1 MRRIL
6 SAVLLAAMLA
16 FSLVP
21 AYAAPGTGE
30 GQCGRLQ
37 EAVDA
42 AKDGDIIEVSKED
55 DAESITVAGKAVIIC
70 AIDGEWSERTTDTEC
85 VARLEGNDGNGA
97 YYVVG
102 DLDRCVACDTKAIYG
117 AAVASYE
124 LKKSIKLKS
133 DVTFANC
140 GADTSG
146 ITVKRELCIDLN
158 GRTIA
163 QEKGENTYNA
173 YAAINVNI
181 EGGTLTIRDSSE
193 DKSGSI
199 IGNTV
204 AIVVA
209 EGRCALEG
217 GSIASRGEY
226 CDFGDG
232 MVFAG
237 APVSLTEGGKGFL
250 MTGGRISMAELEEGG
265 MLAGDFYDT
274 VGKSIEISG
283 GEVFRVPEKSLCTA
297 DPTDGFYSYMDSRGS
312 VSISGGYFDFEPD
325 AEYIAGGMRAV
336 KSARPGYGFAVTD
349 GSSDPWKEEQKTR
362 EKNSPG
368 ILRSVR
374 FTDGGEQSRE
384 ELKPA
389 EEPPRQPELSEGPF
403 ILLVPKTGDMPL
415 LHRLFPLLYIK

>member
-30 GQCGRLQ
+30 GQYGRLQ

-70 AIDGEWSERTTDTEC
+70 AADGEWSERTTDTEC
-85 VARLEGNDGNGA
+85 IARLEGNDGNGA

-102 DLDRCVACDTKAIYG
+102 DLDRCVACDTKAICG
-117 AAVASYE
+117 AEAASYE

-140 GADTSG
+140 GMDTRG
-146 ITVKRELCIDLN
+146 ITVKQELCIDLN

-163 QEKGENTYNA
+163 QEKGENAYNA

-181 EGGTLTIRDSSE
+181 ENGTLTIRDSSE
-193 DKSGSI
+193 DKSGGI
-199 IGNTV
+199 IGNTI
-204 AIVVA
+204 AISVNDGCCV
-209 EGRCALEG
+209 LEG

-226 CDFGDG
+226 CDLGDG

-274 VGKSIEISG
+274 AGGRIEISG
-283 GEVFRVPEKSLCTA
+283 GEVFRVPEKSLCNA

-325 AEYIAGGMRAV
+325 AKYISADMKAV
-336 KSARPGYGFAVTD
+336 EAVRPGYKFTVTD
-349 GSSDPWKEEQKTR
+349 GSPDPWKDQQTVQEE
-362 EKNSPG
+362 NSFNRVKC
-368 ILRSVR
+368 IRVMA
-374 FTDGGEQSRE
+374 GGETRQVERAAVPQW
-384 ELKPA
+384 KP
-389 EEPPRQPELSEGPF
+389 EPLDGSLV
-403 ILLVPKTGDMPL
+403 LLVPKTGD
-415 LHRLFPLLYIK
+415 RPLLYRLFSLLRIK

>member
-30 GQCGRLQ
+30 GQYGRLQ
-37 EAVDA
+37 EDVDA
-42 AKDGDIIEVSKED
+42 AKDGEIIEVSKED

-85 VARLEGNDGNGA
+85 IARLEGNDGNGA

-102 DLDRCVACDTKAIYG
+102 DLDRCVACDTKAICG
-117 AAVASYE
+117 AEAASYE

-140 GADTSG
+140 GMDTRG
-146 ITVKRELCIDLN
+146 ITVKQELCIDLN

-163 QEKGENTYNA
+163 QEKGENAYNA
-173 YAAINVNI
+173 YAAVNVNI

-193 DKSGSI
+193 DKSGCI

-209 EGRCALEG
+209 EGRCVLEG

-226 CDFGDG
+226 CDLGDG

-274 VGKSIEISG
+274 ASGRIEISG

-325 AEYIAGGMRAV
+325 AKYISADMKAV
-336 KSARPGYGFAVTD
+336 EAVRPGYKFTVTD
-349 GSSDPWKEEQKTR
+349 GSPDPWKDQQTVQEE
-362 EKNSPG
+362 NSFNRVKC
-368 ILRSVR
+368 IRVMA
-374 FTDGGEQSRE
+374 GGETRQVERAAVPQW
-384 ELKPA
+384 KP
-389 EEPPRQPELSEGPF
+389 EPLDGSLV
-403 ILLVPKTGDMPL
+403 LLVPKTGD
-415 LHRLFPLLYIK
+415 RPLLYRLFSLLRIK

>member
-30 GQCGRLQ
+30 GQYGRLQ

-55 DAESITVAGKAVIIC
+55 DAESITVAGKAVIIF

-85 VARLEGNDGNGA
+85 IARLEGNDGNGA

-102 DLDRCVACDTKAIYG
+102 DLDRCVACDTKAICG
-117 AAVASYE
+117 AAAASYE

-140 GADTSG
+140 GADTRG
-146 ITVKRELCIDLN
+146 ITVKQELCIDLN

-163 QEKGENTYNA
+163 QEQGENAYNA
-173 YAAINVNI
+173 YAAVNVNI
-181 EGGTLTIRDSSE
+181 ENGTLTIRDSSE
-193 DKSGSI
+193 DKSGGI
-199 IGNTV
+199 IGNTI
-204 AIVVA
+204 AISVNDGCCV
-209 EGRCALEG
+209 LEG

-226 CDFGDG
+226 GNSAG
-232 MVFAG
+232 LLFAG
-237 APVSLTEGGKGFL
+237 TPVNLTEEQVGFR
-250 MTGGRISMAELEEGG
+250 MMGGRISMAELEEGG

-274 VGKSIEISG
+274 VGGSIEISG
-283 GEVFRVPEKSLCTA
+283 GELFRVPEENLCTA
-297 DPTDGFYSYMDSRGS
+297 DPTDGFYSYMFDGGS

-325 AEYIAGGMRAV
+325 AKYIAPNMKAV
-336 KSARPGYGFAVTD
+336 EAVRPGYKFAVTD
-349 GSSDPWKEEQKTR
+349 GSPDPWKDQQTVQEENNFNR
-362 EKNSPG
+362 V
-368 ILRSVR
+368 RSIRVM
-374 FTDGGEQSRE
+374 TDGEN
-384 ELKPA
+384 
-389 EEPPRQPELSEGPF
+389 RQVESATAPQWKPELWDGSLV
-403 ILLVPKTGDMPL
+403 LLVPKTGD
-415 LHRLFPLLYIK
+415 RPLLYRLFSLLRIK

>member
-21 AYAAPGTGE
+21 SYAAPGTGG

-42 AKDGDIIEVSKED
+42 AKDGEIIEVSKVD

-85 VARLEGNDGNGA
+85 IARLEGNDGNGA

-102 DLDRCVACDTKAIYG
+102 DLDRCVACDTKAICG
-117 AAVASYE
+117 AEAASYE

-140 GADTSG
+140 GMDTSG

-163 QEKGENTYNA
+163 QEQGENAYNA
-173 YAAINVNI
+173 CAAVNVNI

-209 EGRCALEG
+209 EGRCVLEG

-237 APVSLTEGGKGFL
+237 APVRLTEGGKGFL
-250 MTGGRISMAELEEGG
+250 MTGGRISMAEREAGG
-265 MLAGDFYDT
+265 MLAGDFYDA
-274 VGKSIEISG
+274 VGGRIEISG
-283 GEVFRVPEKSLCTA
+283 G
-297 DPTDGFYSYMDSRGS
+297 
-312 VSISGGYFDFEPD
+312 
-325 AEYIAGGMRAV
+325 
-336 KSARPGYGFAVTD
+336 
-349 GSSDPWKEEQKTR
+349 
-362 EKNSPG
+362 
-368 ILRSVR
+368 
-374 FTDGGEQSRE
+374 
-384 ELKPA
+384 
-389 EEPPRQPELSEGPF
+389 
-403 ILLVPKTGDMPL
+403 
-415 LHRLFPLLYIK
+415 

>member
-30 GQCGRLQ
+30 GQYGRLQ

-70 AIDGEWSERTTDTEC
+70 AADGEWSERTTDTEC
-85 VARLEGNDGNGA
+85 IARLEGNDGNGA

-102 DLDRCVACDTKAIYG
+102 DLDRCVACDTKAICG
-117 AAVASYE
+117 AEAASYE

-146 ITVKRELCIDLN
+146 ITVKGELCIDLN

-163 QEKGENTYNA
+163 QEKGENAYNA

-181 EGGTLTIRDSSE
+181 ENGTLTIRDSSE
-193 DKSGSI
+193 DKSGGI
-199 IGNTV
+199 IGNTI
-204 AIVVA
+204 AISVNDGCCV
-209 EGRCALEG
+209 LEG

-226 CDFGDG
+226 GNSAG
-232 MVFAG
+232 LLFAG
-237 APVSLTEGGKGFL
+237 TPVNLTEEQVGFR
-250 MTGGRISMAELEEGG
+250 MMGGRISMAELEEGG

-274 VGKSIEISG
+274 VGGSIEISG
-283 GEVFRVPEKSLCTA
+283 GELFRVPEENLCTA
-297 DPTDGFYSYMDSRGS
+297 DPTDGFYSYMFDGGS

-325 AEYIAGGMRAV
+325 AKYIAPNMKAV
-336 KSARPGYGFAVTD
+336 EAVRPGYKFAVTD
-349 GSSDPWKEEQKTR
+349 GSPDPWKDQQTVQEENNFNR
-362 EKNSPG
+362 V
-368 ILRSVR
+368 RSIRVM
-374 FTDGGEQSRE
+374 TDGEN
-384 ELKPA
+384 
-389 EEPPRQPELSEGPF
+389 RQVESATAPQWKPELWDGSLV
-403 ILLVPKTGDMPL
+403 LLVPKTGD
-415 LHRLFPLLYIK
+415 RPLLYRLFSLLRIK

>member
-30 GQCGRLQ
+30 GQYGRLQ

-85 VARLEGNDGNGA
+85 IARLSGNDDNGA

-102 DLDRCVACDTKAIYG
+102 DLDRCVACDTKAICG
-117 AAVASYE
+117 AEAASYE

-163 QEKGENTYNA
+163 QEQGENAYNA
-173 YAAINVNI
+173 YAAVNVNI

-193 DKSGSI
+193 DKSGGI
-199 IGNTV
+199 IGNTI
-204 AIVVA
+204 AISVNDGCCV
-209 EGRCALEG
+209 LEG

-226 CDFGDG
+226 CDLGDG

-237 APVSLTEGGKGFL
+237 APVSLTDGGKGFL

-274 VGKSIEISG
+274 AGKSIEISG
-283 GEVFRVPEKSLCTA
+283 GEVFCVPEKSLCTA
-297 DPTDGFYSYMDSRGS
+297 DPTDGFYSYMFDGGS

-325 AEYIAGGMRAV
+325 AEYLDDSMKAV
-336 KSARPGYGFAVTD
+336 EAVRPGYKFAVTD
-349 GSSDPWKEEQKTR
+349 GSPDPWKDQQTVQEE
-362 EKNSPG
+362 NSFNRV
-368 ILRSVR
+368 RSIRVMA
-374 FTDGGEQSRE
+374 GGETRQVERPAVPQW
-384 ELKPA
+384 KP
-389 EEPPRQPELSEGPF
+389 EPLDGSLV
-403 ILLVPKTGDMPL
+403 LLVPKTGD
-415 LHRLFPLLYIK
+415 RPLLYRLFSLLRIK

>member
-30 GQCGRLQ
+30 GQYGRLQ

-70 AIDGEWSERTTDTEC
+70 AADGEWSERTTDTEC
-85 VARLEGNDGNGA
+85 IARLEGNDGNGA

-102 DLDRCVACDTKAIYG
+102 DLDRCVACDTKAICG
-117 AAVASYE
+117 AAAASYE

-140 GADTSG
+140 GMDTRG
-146 ITVKRELCIDLN
+146 ITVKQELCIDLN

-163 QEKGENTYNA
+163 QEKGENAYNA

-181 EGGTLTIRDSSE
+181 ENGTLTIRDSSE
-193 DKSGSI
+193 DKSGGI
-199 IGNTV
+199 IGNTI
-204 AIVVA
+204 AISVNDGCCV
-209 EGRCALEG
+209 LEG

-226 CDFGDG
+226 CDLGDG

-274 VGKSIEISG
+274 AGKSIEIIG
-283 GEVFRVPEKSLCTA
+283 GEVFCVPEKSLCNA
-297 DPTDGFYSYMDSRGS
+297 DPTDGFYSYMDSRGT

-325 AEYIAGGMRAV
+325 AKYIAPNMKAV
-336 KSARPGYGFAVTD
+336 EAVRPGYKFAVTD
-349 GSSDPWKEEQKTR
+349 GSPDPWKDQQTVQEE
-362 EKNSPG
+362 NSFNRV
-368 ILRSVR
+368 RSIRVMA
-374 FTDGGEQSRE
+374 GGETRQVERPAVPQW
-384 ELKPA
+384 KP
-389 EEPPRQPELSEGPF
+389 EPLDGSLV
-403 ILLVPKTGDMPL
+403 LLVPKTGD
-415 LHRLFPLLYIK
+415 RPLLYRLFSLLRIK

>member
-21 AYAAPGTGE
+21 SYAAPGTGG

-42 AKDGDIIEVSKED
+42 AKDGEIIEVSKVD

-85 VARLEGNDGNGA
+85 IARLEGNDGNGA

-102 DLDRCVACDTKAIYG
+102 DLDRCVACDTKAICG
-117 AAVASYE
+117 AEAASYE

-140 GADTSG
+140 GMDTSG

-163 QEKGENTYNA
+163 QEQGENAYNA
-173 YAAINVNI
+173 YAAVNVNI
-181 EGGTLTIRDSSE
+181 ENGTLTIRDSSE
-193 DKSGSI
+193 DKSGGI
-199 IGNTV
+199 IGNTI
-204 AIVVA
+204 AISVNDGCCV
-209 EGRCALEG
+209 LEG

-226 CDFGDG
+226 CDLGDG
-232 MVFAG
+232 TVFAG

-265 MLAGDFYDT
+265 MLAGDFYDEA
-274 VGKSIEISG
+274 GKSIEISG
-283 GEVFRVPEKSLCTA
+283 GEVFCVPEKSLCNA
-297 DPTDGFYSYMDSRGS
+297 DPTDGFYSYIYSRGS

-325 AEYIAGGMRAV
+325 AEYIDDSMKAV
-336 KSARPGYGFAVTD
+336 EAVRPGYKFTVTD
-349 GSSDPWKEEQKTR
+349 GSPDPWKDQQTVQEE
-362 EKNSPG
+362 NSFNRVKC
-368 ILRSVR
+368 IRVMA
-374 FTDGGEQSRE
+374 GGETRQVERAAAPQW
-384 ELKPA
+384 KP
-389 EEPPRQPELSEGPF
+389 EPLDGSLV
-403 ILLVPKTGDMPL
+403 LLVPKTGD
-415 LHRLFPLLYIK
+415 RPLLYRLFSLLRIK

>member
-30 GQCGRLQ
+30 GQYGRLQ

-85 VARLEGNDGNGA
+85 IARLEGNDGNGA

-102 DLDRCVACDTKAIYG
+102 DLDRCVACDTKAICG
-117 AAVASYE
+117 AEAAIYE

-140 GADTSG
+140 GMDTSG
-146 ITVKRELCIDLN
+146 ITVRRELCIDLN

-163 QEKGENTYNA
+163 QEKGENAYNA
-173 YAAINVNI
+173 YAAVNVNI
-181 EGGTLTIRDSSE
+181 ENGTLTIRDSSE
-193 DKSGSI
+193 DKSGGI
-199 IGNTV
+199 IGNTI
-204 AIVVA
+204 AISVNDGCCV
-209 EGRCALEG
+209 LEG

-232 MVFAG
+232 MLFVG

-265 MLAGDFYDT
+265 MLAGDFYDAA
-274 VGKSIEISG
+274 GKSIEISG
-283 GEVFRVPEKSLCTA
+283 GEVFCVPEKSLCNA
-297 DPTDGFYSYMDSRGS
+297 DPTDGFYSYIYSRGS

-325 AEYIAGGMRAV
+325 AEYIDDSMKAV
-336 KSARPGYGFAVTD
+336 EAVRPGYKFTVTD
-349 GSSDPWKEEQKTR
+349 GSPDPWKDQQTVQEE
-362 EKNSPG
+362 NSFNG
-368 ILRSVR
+368 VKCIRVMA
-374 FTDGGEQSRE
+374 GGETRQVERPAAPQW
-384 ELKPA
+384 KP
-389 EEPPRQPELSEGPF
+389 EPLDGSLV
-403 ILLVPKTGDMPL
+403 LLVPKTGD
-415 LHRLFPLLYIK
+415 RPLLYRLFSLLHIK

>member
-30 GQCGRLQ
+30 GQYGRLQ

-42 AKDGDIIEVSKED
+42 AKDGEIIEVSKED

-85 VARLEGNDGNGA
+85 IARLEGNDGNGA

-102 DLDRCVACDTKAIYG
+102 DLDRCVACDTKAICG
-117 AAVASYE
+117 AAAASYE

-163 QEKGENTYNA
+163 QEQGENAYNA
-173 YAAINVNI
+173 YAAVNVNI

-209 EGRCALEG
+209 EGRCVLEG

-274 VGKSIEISG
+274 AVGRIEISG
-283 GEVFRVPEKSLCTA
+283 GEVFCVPEKSLCNA
-297 DPTDGFYSYMDSRGS
+297 DPTDGFYSYMYSRGN

-325 AEYIAGGMRAV
+325 AKYISADMKAV
-336 KSARPGYGFAVTD
+336 EAVRPGYKFTVTD
-349 GSSDPWKEEQKTR
+349 GSPDPWKDQQTVQEE
-362 EKNSPG
+362 NSFNG
-368 ILRSVR
+368 VRSIRVMA
-374 FTDGGEQSRE
+374 GGETRQVERPAAPQW
-384 ELKPA
+384 KP
-389 EEPPRQPELSEGPF
+389 EPLDGSLV
-403 ILLVPKTGDMPL
+403 LLVPKTGD
-415 LHRLFPLLYIK
+415 RPLLYRLFSLLRIK

>member
-30 GQCGRLQ
+30 GQYGRLQ

-70 AIDGEWSERTTDTEC
+70 AADGEWSERTTDTEC
-85 VARLEGNDGNGA
+85 IARLEGNDGNGA

-102 DLDRCVACDTKAIYG
+102 DLDRCVACDTKAICG
-117 AAVASYE
+117 AAAASYE

-140 GADTSG
+140 GMDTRG
-146 ITVKRELCIDLN
+146 ITVKQELCIDLN

-163 QEKGENTYNA
+163 QEKGENAYNA
-173 YAAINVNI
+173 YAAVNVNI
-181 EGGTLTIRDSSE
+181 ENGTLTIRDSSE
-193 DKSGSI
+193 DKSGGI
-199 IGNTV
+199 IGNTI
-204 AIVVA
+204 AISVNDGCCV
-209 EGRCALEG
+209 LEG

-226 CDFGDG
+226 GNSAG
-232 MVFAG
+232 LLFAG
-237 APVSLTEGGKGFL
+237 TPVNLTEEQVGFR
-250 MTGGRISMAELEEGG
+250 MMGGRISMAELEEGG

-274 VGKSIEISG
+274 VGGSIEISG
-283 GEVFRVPEKSLCTA
+283 GELFRVPEENLCTA
-297 DPTDGFYSYMDSRGS
+297 DPTDGFYSYMFDGGS

-325 AEYIAGGMRAV
+325 AKYIAPNMKAV
-336 KSARPGYGFAVTD
+336 EAVRPGYKFAVTD
-349 GSSDPWKEEQKTR
+349 GSPDPWKDQQTVQEE
-362 EKNSPG
+362 NSFNRVKC
-368 ILRSVR
+368 IRVMA
-374 FTDGGEQSRE
+374 GGETSQVESPATPQW
-384 ELKPA
+384 KP
-389 EEPPRQPELSEGPF
+389 EPLDGSLV
-403 ILLVPKTGDMPL
+403 LLVPKTGD
-415 LHRLFPLLYIK
+415 RPLLYRLFSLLRIK

>member
-30 GQCGRLQ
+30 GQYGRLQ

-42 AKDGDIIEVSKED
+42 AKDGDIIYMSKED

-85 VARLEGNDGNGA
+85 IARLEGNDGNGA

-102 DLDRCVACDTKAIYG
+102 DLDRCVACDTKAICG
-117 AAVASYE
+117 AAAASYE

-140 GADTSG
+140 GMDTSG

-163 QEKGENTYNA
+163 QEQGENAYNA
-173 YAAINVNI
+173 YAAVNVNI

-193 DKSGSI
+193 DKSGGI

-204 AIVVA
+204 AIAVA

-226 CDFGDG
+226 CDLGDG
-232 MVFAG
+232 IVFAG

-274 VGKSIEISG
+274 AGKSIEISG
-283 GEVFRVPEKSLCTA
+283 GEVFCVPEKSLCTA
-297 DPTDGFYSYMDSRGS
+297 DPTDGFYSYMDSRGT
-312 VSISGGYFDFEPD
+312 VSISGGYFDFEPNG
-325 AEYIAGGMRAV
+325 EYIDDSMKAV
-336 KSARPGYGFAVTD
+336 EAVRPGYKFTVTD
-349 GSSDPWKEEQKTR
+349 GSPDPWKDQQTVQEE
-362 EKNSPG
+362 NSFNRVKC
-368 ILRSVR
+368 IRVMA
-374 FTDGGEQSRE
+374 GGETRQVERAAAPQW
-384 ELKPA
+384 KP
-389 EEPPRQPELSEGPF
+389 EPLDGSLV
-403 ILLVPKTGDMPL
+403 LLVPKTGD
-415 LHRLFPLLYIK
+415 RPLLYRLFSLLRIK

>member
-21 AYAAPGTGE
+21 SYAAPGTGG

-42 AKDGDIIEVSKED
+42 AKDGEIIEVSKVD

-85 VARLEGNDGNGA
+85 IARLEGNDGNGA

-102 DLDRCVACDTKAIYG
+102 DLDRCVACDTKAICG
-117 AAVASYE
+117 AEAASYE

-140 GADTSG
+140 GMDTSG

-163 QEKGENTYNA
+163 QEQGENAYNA
-173 YAAINVNI
+173 CAAVNVNI

-209 EGRCALEG
+209 EGRCVLEG

-265 MLAGDFYDT
+265 MLAGDFYDA
-274 VGKSIEISG
+274 VGGRIEISG
-283 GEVFRVPEKSLCTA
+283 GEVFCVPEENLCTA

-325 AEYIAGGMRAV
+325 AEYLDDSMKAV
-336 KSARPGYGFAVTD
+336 EAVRPGFRFTVTD
-349 GSSDPWKEEQKTR
+349 GSPDPWKDQQTVQEE
-362 EKNSPG
+362 NSFNRVKC
-368 ILRSVR
+368 IRVMA
-374 FTDGGEQSRE
+374 GGETRQVERAAAPQW
-384 ELKPA
+384 KP
-389 EEPPRQPELSEGPF
+389 EPLDGSLV
-403 ILLVPKTGDMPL
+403 LLVLKTGD
-415 LHRLFPLLYIK
+415 RPLLYRLFSLLRIK

>member
-30 GQCGRLQ
+30 GQYGRLQ
-37 EAVDA
+37 EDVDA
-42 AKDGDIIEVSKED
+42 AKDGEIIEVSKED

-70 AIDGEWSERTTDTEC
+70 AADGEWSERTTDTEC
-85 VARLEGNDGNGA
+85 IARLEGNDGNGA

-102 DLDRCVACDTKAIYG
+102 DLDRCVACDTKAICG
-117 AAVASYE
+117 AEAASYE

-146 ITVKRELCIDLN
+146 ITVKGELCIDLN

-163 QEKGENTYNA
+163 QEQGENAYNA
-173 YAAINVNI
+173 YAAVNVNI

-209 EGRCALEG
+209 EGRCVLEG

-237 APVSLTEGGKGFL
+237 APVRLTEGGKGFL

-265 MLAGDFYDT
+265 MLAGDFYDA
-274 VGKSIEISG
+274 VGGRIEISG
-283 GEVFRVPEKSLCTA
+283 GEVFCVPEKSLCNA
-297 DPTDGFYSYMDSRGS
+297 DPTDGFYSYIYSRGS

-325 AEYIAGGMRAV
+325 AEYIDDSMKAV
-336 KSARPGYGFAVTD
+336 EAVRPGYKFTVTD
-349 GSSDPWKEEQKTR
+349 GSPDPWKDQQTVQEE
-362 EKNSPG
+362 NSFNRVKC
-368 ILRSVR
+368 IRVMA
-374 FTDGGEQSRE
+374 GGET
-384 ELKPA
+384 
-389 EEPPRQPELSEGPF
+389 RQVERAAAPQWKPELWDGSLV
-403 ILLVPKTGDMPL
+403 LLVPKTGD
-415 LHRLFPLLYIK
+415 RPLLYRLFSLLRIK

>member
-30 GQCGRLQ
+30 GQYGRMQ

-42 AKDGDIIEVSKED
+42 AKDGEIIEVSKED

-85 VARLEGNDGNGA
+85 IARLEGNDGNGA

-102 DLDRCVACDTKAIYG
+102 DLDRCVACDTKAICG
-117 AAVASYE
+117 AEAASYE
-124 LKKSIKLKS
+124 LKKSIKLKR

-140 GADTSG
+140 GMDTSG

-163 QEKGENTYNA
+163 QEQGENAYNA
-173 YAAINVNI
+173 CAAVNVNI

-209 EGRCALEG
+209 EGRCVLEG

-265 MLAGDFYDT
+265 MLAGDFYDA
-274 VGKSIEISG
+274 VGGRIEISG
-283 GEVFRVPEKSLCTA
+283 GEVFRVPEKSLCNA

-325 AEYIAGGMRAV
+325 AKYISADMKAV
-336 KSARPGYGFAVTD
+336 EAVRPGYKFTVTD
-349 GSSDPWKEEQKTR
+349 GSPDPWKDQQTVQEE
-362 EKNSPG
+362 NSFNRVKC
-368 ILRSVR
+368 IRVMA
-374 FTDGGEQSRE
+374 GGETRQVERAAVPQW
-384 ELKPA
+384 KP
-389 EEPPRQPELSEGPF
+389 EPLDGSLV
-403 ILLVPKTGDMPL
+403 LLVPKTGD
-415 LHRLFPLLYIK
+415 RPLLYRLFSLLRIK

>member
-30 GQCGRLQ
+30 GQYGRLQ

-85 VARLEGNDGNGA
+85 IARLEGNDGNGA

-102 DLDRCVACDTKAIYG
+102 DLDRCVACDTKAICG
-117 AAVASYE
+117 AEAAIYE

-140 GADTSG
+140 GADTRG
-146 ITVKRELCIDLN
+146 ITVKQELCIDLN

-163 QEKGENTYNA
+163 QEQGENAYNA
-173 YAAINVNI
+173 YAAVNVNI
-181 EGGTLTIRDSSE
+181 ENGTLTIRDSSE
-193 DKSGSI
+193 DKSGGI
-199 IGNTV
+199 IGNTI
-204 AIVVA
+204 AISVNDGCCV
-209 EGRCALEG
+209 LEG

-226 CDFGDG
+226 GNSAG
-232 MVFAG
+232 LLFAG
-237 APVSLTEGGKGFL
+237 TPVNLTEEQVGFR
-250 MTGGRISMAELEEGG
+250 MMGGRISMAELEEGG

-274 VGKSIEISG
+274 VGGSIEISG
-283 GEVFRVPEKSLCTA
+283 GELFRVPEENLCTA
-297 DPTDGFYSYMDSRGS
+297 DPTDGFYSYMFDGGS
-312 VSISGGYFDFEPD
+312 VSISSGYFDFEPD
-325 AEYIAGGMRAV
+325 AKYIAPNMKAV
-336 KSARPGYGFAVTD
+336 EAVRPGYKFAVTD
-349 GSSDPWKEEQKTR
+349 GSPDPWKDQQTVQEENNFNR
-362 EKNSPG
+362 V
-368 ILRSVR
+368 RSIRVM
-374 FTDGGEQSRE
+374 TDGEN
-384 ELKPA
+384 
-389 EEPPRQPELSEGPF
+389 RQVESATAPQWKPELWDGSLV
-403 ILLVPKTGDMPL
+403 LLVPKTGD
-415 LHRLFPLLYIK
+415 RPLLYRLFSLLRIK

>member
-30 GQCGRLQ
+30 GQYGRLQ

-70 AIDGEWSERTTDTEC
+70 AADGEWSERTTDTEC
-85 VARLEGNDGNGA
+85 IARLEGNDGNGA

-102 DLDRCVACDTKAIYG
+102 DLDRCVACDTKAICG
-117 AAVASYE
+117 AAAASYE

-140 GADTSG
+140 GMDTRG
-146 ITVKRELCIDLN
+146 ITVKQELCIDLN

-163 QEKGENTYNA
+163 QEKGENAYNA

-181 EGGTLTIRDSSE
+181 ENGTLTIRDSSE
-193 DKSGSI
+193 DKSGGI
-199 IGNTV
+199 IGNTI
-204 AIVVA
+204 AISVNDGCCV
-209 EGRCALEG
+209 LEG

-226 CDFGDG
+226 GNSAG
-232 MVFAG
+232 LLFAG
-237 APVSLTEGGKGFL
+237 TPVNLTEEQVGFR
-250 MTGGRISMAELEEGG
+250 MMGGRISMAELEEGG

-274 VGKSIEISG
+274 VGGSIEISG
-283 GEVFRVPEKSLCTA
+283 GELFRVPEENLCTA
-297 DPTDGFYSYMDSRGS
+297 DPTDGFYSYMFDGGS

-325 AEYIAGGMRAV
+325 AKYIAPNMKAV
-336 KSARPGYGFAVTD
+336 EAVRPGYKFAVTD
-349 GSSDPWKEEQKTR
+349 GSPDPWKDQQTVREE
-362 EKNSPG
+362 NSFNRVKC
-368 ILRSVR
+368 IRVMA
-374 FTDGGEQSRE
+374 GGETSQVESPATPQW
-384 ELKPA
+384 KP
-389 EEPPRQPELSEGPF
+389 EPLDGSLV
-403 ILLVPKTGDMPL
+403 LLVPKTGD
-415 LHRLFPLLYIK
+415 RPLLYRLFSLLRIK

>member
-30 GQCGRLQ
+30 GQYGRLQ

-70 AIDGEWSERTTDTEC
+70 AADGEWSERTTDTEC
-85 VARLEGNDGNGA
+85 IARLEGNDGNGA

-102 DLDRCVACDTKAIYG
+102 DLDRCVACDTKAICG
-117 AAVASYE
+117 AAAASYE

-140 GADTSG
+140 GMDTRG
-146 ITVKRELCIDLN
+146 ITVKQELCIDLN

-163 QEKGENTYNA
+163 QEKGENAYNA
-173 YAAINVNI
+173 YAAVNVNI

-193 DKSGSI
+193 DKSGGI
-199 IGNTV
+199 IGNTI
-204 AIVVA
+204 AISVNDGCCV
-209 EGRCALEG
+209 LEG

-226 CDFGDG
+226 CDLGDG
-232 MVFAG
+232 TVFAG

-265 MLAGDFYDT
+265 MLAGDFYDAA
-274 VGKSIEISG
+274 GKSIEISG
-283 GEVFRVPEKSLCTA
+283 GEVFCVPEKSLCTA
-297 DPTDGFYSYMDSRGS
+297 DPTDGFYSYIDSRGS

-325 AEYIAGGMRAV
+325 AEYIDDSMKAV
-336 KSARPGYGFAVTD
+336 EAVRPGYKFTVTD
-349 GSSDPWKEEQKTR
+349 GSPDPWKDQQTVQEE
-362 EKNSPG
+362 NSFNRVKC
-368 ILRSVR
+368 IRVMA
-374 FTDGGEQSRE
+374 GGETRQVERAAVPQW
-384 ELKPA
+384 KP
-389 EEPPRQPELSEGPF
+389 EPLDGSLV
-403 ILLVPKTGDMPL
+403 LLVPKTGD
-415 LHRLFPLLYIK
+415 RPLLYRLFSLLRIK

>member
-30 GQCGRLQ
+30 GQYGRLQ

-42 AKDGDIIEVSKED
+42 AKDGEIIEVSKED
-55 DAESITVAGKAVIIC
+55 DAESITVAGKAIIIC

-85 VARLEGNDGNGA
+85 IARLEGNDGNGA

-102 DLDRCVACDTKAIYG
+102 DLDRCVACDTKAICG
-117 AAVASYE
+117 AAAASYE

-237 APVSLTEGGKGFL
+237 APISLTEGGKGFL
-250 MTGGRISMAELEEGG
+250 MTGGRISMAELEDGG

-283 GEVFRVPEKSLCTA
+283 GEVLRVPEESLCTA
-297 DPTDGFYSYMDSRGS
+297 DPTDGFYSYMDSRGT

-325 AEYIAGGMRAV
+325 AKYISADMNAV
-336 KSARPGYGFAVTD
+336 EAVRPGYKFTVTD
-349 GSSDPWKEEQKTR
+349 GSPDPWKDQQTVQEENSFNRVKCIRVMAGDETR
-362 EKNSPG
+362 QVERPAAPQWKPEP
-368 ILRSVR
+368 L
-374 FTDGGEQSRE
+374 DGS
-384 ELKPA
+384 LV
-389 EEPPRQPELSEGPF
+389 
-403 ILLVPKTGDMPL
+403 LLVPKTGD
-415 LHRLFPLLYIK
+415 RPLLYRLFSLLRIK

>member
-30 GQCGRLQ
+30 GQYGRLQ

-70 AIDGEWSERTTDTEC
+70 AADGEWSERTTDTEC
-85 VARLEGNDGNGA
+85 IARLEGNDGNGA

-102 DLDRCVACDTKAIYG
+102 DLDRCVACDTKAICG
-117 AAVASYE
+117 AAAASYE

-140 GADTSG
+140 GMDTRG
-146 ITVKRELCIDLN
+146 ITVKQELCIDLN

-163 QEKGENTYNA
+163 QEKGENAYNA

-181 EGGTLTIRDSSE
+181 ENGPLTIRDSSE
-193 DKSGSI
+193 DKSGGI
-199 IGNTV
+199 IGNTI
-204 AIVVA
+204 AISVNDGCCV
-209 EGRCALEG
+209 LEG

-226 CDFGDG
+226 CDLGDG

-274 VGKSIEISG
+274 VGGSIEIIG
-283 GEVFRVPEKSLCTA
+283 GEVFCVPEKSLCNA

-325 AEYIAGGMRAV
+325 AEYLDDSMKAV
-336 KSARPGYGFAVTD
+336 ESARQGYKFTVTD
-349 GSSDPWKEEQKTR
+349 GSPDLWKDQQTVQEE
-362 EKNSPG
+362 NSFNRVKC
-368 ILRSVR
+368 IRVMA
-374 FTDGGEQSRE
+374 GGETRQVERAAVPQW
-384 ELKPA
+384 KP
-389 EEPPRQPELSEGPF
+389 EPLDGSLV
-403 ILLVPKTGDMPL
+403 LLVPKTGD
-415 LHRLFPLLYIK
+415 RPLLYRLFSLLRIK

>member
-16 FSLVP
+16 FSLAP

-42 AKDGDIIEVSKED
+42 AKDGEIIEVSKED

-85 VARLEGNDGNGA
+85 IARLEGNDGNGA

-102 DLDRCVACDTKAIYG
+102 DLDRCVACDTKAICG
-117 AAVASYE
+117 AEAASYE

-140 GADTSG
+140 GMDTRG
-146 ITVKRELCIDLN
+146 ITVKQELCIDLN

-163 QEKGENTYNA
+163 QEKGENAYNA
-173 YAAINVNI
+173 YAAVNVNI
-181 EGGTLTIRDSSE
+181 ENGTLTIRDSSE
-193 DKSGSI
+193 DKSGGI
-199 IGNTV
+199 IGNTI
-204 AIVVA
+204 AISVNDGCCV
-209 EGRCALEG
+209 LEG

-226 CDFGDG
+226 GNSAG
-232 MVFAG
+232 LLFAG
-237 APVSLTEGGKGFL
+237 TPVNLTEEQVGFR
-250 MTGGRISMAELEEGG
+250 MMGGRISMAELEEGG

-274 VGKSIEISG
+274 VGGSIEISG
-283 GEVFRVPEKSLCTA
+283 GELFRVPEENLCTA
-297 DPTDGFYSYMDSRGS
+297 DPTDGFYSYMFDGGS

-325 AEYIAGGMRAV
+325 AKYIAPNMKAV
-336 KSARPGYGFAVTD
+336 EAVRPGYKFAVTD
-349 GSSDPWKEEQKTR
+349 GSPDPWKDQQTVQEENNFNR
-362 EKNSPG
+362 V
-368 ILRSVR
+368 RSIRVM
-374 FTDGGEQSRE
+374 TDGEN
-384 ELKPA
+384 
-389 EEPPRQPELSEGPF
+389 RQVESATAPQWKPELWDGSLV
-403 ILLVPKTGDMPL
+403 LLVPKTGD
-415 LHRLFPLLYIK
+415 RPLLYRLFSLLRIK

>member
-30 GQCGRLQ
+30 GQYGRLQ
-37 EAVDA
+37 EDVDA

-85 VARLEGNDGNGA
+85 IARLEGNDGNGA

-102 DLDRCVACDTKAIYG
+102 DLDRCVACDTKAICG
-117 AAVASYE
+117 AEAAIYE

-140 GADTSG
+140 GMDTRG
-146 ITVKRELCIDLN
+146 ITVKQELCIDLN

-163 QEKGENTYNA
+163 QEKGENAYNA

-181 EGGTLTIRDSSE
+181 ENGTLTIRDSSE
-193 DKSGSI
+193 DKSGGI

-209 EGRCALEG
+209 EGRCELEG

-232 MVFAG
+232 MLFVG

-265 MLAGDFYDT
+265 MLAGDFYDAA
-274 VGKSIEISG
+274 GKSIEISG
-283 GEVFRVPEKSLCTA
+283 GEVFCVPEKSLCNA
-297 DPTDGFYSYMDSRGS
+297 DPTDGFYSYIDSRGS

-325 AEYIAGGMRAV
+325 AEYIDDSMKAV
-336 KSARPGYGFAVTD
+336 EAVRPGYKFTVTD
-349 GSSDPWKEEQKTR
+349 GSPDPWKDQQTVQEE
-362 EKNSPG
+362 NSFNG
-368 ILRSVR
+368 VKCIRVMA
-374 FTDGGEQSRE
+374 GGETRQVERPAAPQW
-384 ELKPA
+384 KP
-389 EEPPRQPELSEGPF
+389 EPLDGSLV
-403 ILLVPKTGDMPL
+403 LLVPKTGD
-415 LHRLFPLLYIK
+415 RPLLYRLFSLLHIK

>member
-30 GQCGRLQ
+30 GQYGRLQ

-70 AIDGEWSERTTDTEC
+70 AADGEWSERTTDTEC
-85 VARLEGNDGNGA
+85 IARLEGNDGNGA

-102 DLDRCVACDTKAIYG
+102 DLDRCVACDTKAICG
-117 AAVASYE
+117 AAAASYE

-140 GADTSG
+140 GMDTRG
-146 ITVKRELCIDLN
+146 ITVKQELCIDLN

-163 QEKGENTYNA
+163 QERGENAYNA
-173 YAAINVNI
+173 YAAVNVNI

-199 IGNTV
+199 IGNTI
-204 AIVVA
+204 AISVNDGCCV
-209 EGRCALEG
+209 LEG

-265 MLAGDFYDT
+265 MLAGDFYDA
-274 VGKSIEISG
+274 VGGRIEISG
-283 GEVFRVPEKSLCTA
+283 GEVFCVPEENLCTA
-297 DPTDGFYSYMDSRGS
+297 DPTDGFYSYMYSRGN

-325 AEYIAGGMRAV
+325 AKYISADMKAV
-336 KSARPGYGFAVTD
+336 EAVRPGYKFTVTD
-349 GSSDPWKEEQKTR
+349 GSPDPWKDQQTVQEE
-362 EKNSPG
+362 NSFNRVKC
-368 ILRSVR
+368 IRVMA
-374 FTDGGEQSRE
+374 GGETRQVERAAVPQW
-384 ELKPA
+384 KP
-389 EEPPRQPELSEGPF
+389 EPLDGSLV
-403 ILLVPKTGDMPL
+403 LLVPKTGD
-415 LHRLFPLLYIK
+415 RPLLYRLFSLLRIK

>member
-30 GQCGRLQ
+30 GQYGRLQ

-70 AIDGEWSERTTDTEC
+70 AADGEWSERTTDTEC
-85 VARLEGNDGNGA
+85 IARLEGNDGNGA

-102 DLDRCVACDTKAIYG
+102 DLDRCVACDTKAICG
-117 AAVASYE
+117 AAAASYE

-140 GADTSG
+140 GMDTRG
-146 ITVKRELCIDLN
+146 ITVKQELCIDLN

-163 QEKGENTYNA
+163 QEKGENAYNA

-181 EGGTLTIRDSSE
+181 ENGTLTIRDSSE
-193 DKSGSI
+193 DKSGGI
-199 IGNTV
+199 IGNTI
-204 AIVVA
+204 AISVNDGCCV
-209 EGRCALEG
+209 LEG

-226 CDFGDG
+226 GNSAG
-232 MVFAG
+232 LLFAG
-237 APVSLTEGGKGFL
+237 TPVNLTEEQVGFR
-250 MTGGRISMAELEEGG
+250 MMGGRISMAELEEGG

-274 VGKSIEISG
+274 VGGSIEISG
-283 GEVFRVPEKSLCTA
+283 GELFRVPEENLCTA
-297 DPTDGFYSYMDSRGS
+297 DPTDGFYSYMFDGGS

-325 AEYIAGGMRAV
+325 AKYIAPNMKAV
-336 KSARPGYGFAVTD
+336 EAVRPGYKFAVTD
-349 GSSDPWKEEQKTR
+349 GSPDPWKDQQTVQEENNFNR
-362 EKNSPG
+362 V
-368 ILRSVR
+368 RSIRVM
-374 FTDGGEQSRE
+374 TDGEN
-384 ELKPA
+384 
-389 EEPPRQPELSEGPF
+389 RQVESATAPQWKPELWDGSLV
-403 ILLVPKTGDMPL
+403 LLVPKTGD
-415 LHRLFPLLYIK
+415 RPLLYRLFSLLRIK

>member
-30 GQCGRLQ
+30 GKYGRLQ

-85 VARLEGNDGNGA
+85 IARLEGNDGNGA

-102 DLDRCVACDTKAIYG
+102 DLDRCVACDTKAICG
-117 AAVASYE
+117 AAAASYE

-140 GADTSG
+140 GMDTRG
-146 ITVKRELCIDLN
+146 ITVKQELCIDLN

-163 QEKGENTYNA
+163 QEKGENAYNA
-173 YAAINVNI
+173 YAAVNVNI
-181 EGGTLTIRDSSE
+181 ENGTLTIRDSSE
-193 DKSGSI
+193 DKSGGI
-199 IGNTV
+199 IGNTI
-204 AIVVA
+204 AISVNDGCCV
-209 EGRCALEG
+209 LEG

-226 CDFGDG
+226 GNSAG
-232 MVFAG
+232 LLFAG
-237 APVSLTEGGKGFL
+237 TPVNLTEEQVGFR
-250 MTGGRISMAELEEGG
+250 MMGGRISMAELEEGG

-274 VGKSIEISG
+274 VGGSIEISG
-283 GEVFRVPEKSLCTA
+283 GELFRVPEENLCTA
-297 DPTDGFYSYMDSRGS
+297 DPTDGFYSYMFDGGS

-325 AEYIAGGMRAV
+325 AKYIAPNMKAV
-336 KSARPGYGFAVTD
+336 EAVRPGYKFAVTD
-349 GSSDPWKEEQKTR
+349 GSPDPWKDQQTVQEE
-362 EKNSPG
+362 NSFNRVKC
-368 ILRSVR
+368 IRVMA
-374 FTDGGEQSRE
+374 GGETRQVERAAVPQW
-384 ELKPA
+384 KP
-389 EEPPRQPELSEGPF
+389 EPLDGSLV
-403 ILLVPKTGDMPL
+403 LLVPKTGD
-415 LHRLFPLLYIK
+415 RPLLYRLFSLLRIK

>member
-30 GQCGRLQ
+30 GQYGRLQ

-70 AIDGEWSERTTDTEC
+70 AADGEWSERTTDTEC
-85 VARLEGNDGNGA
+85 IARLEGNDGNGA

-102 DLDRCVACDTKAIYG
+102 DLDRCVACDTKAICG
-117 AAVASYE
+117 AAAASYE

-140 GADTSG
+140 GMDTRG
-146 ITVKRELCIDLN
+146 ITVKQELCIDLN

-163 QEKGENTYNA
+163 QEKGENAYNA

-181 EGGTLTIRDSSE
+181 ENGTLTIRDSSE
-193 DKSGSI
+193 DKSGGI
-199 IGNTV
+199 IGNTI
-204 AIVVA
+204 AISVNDGCCV
-209 EGRCALEG
+209 LEG

-226 CDFGDG
+226 GNSAG
-232 MVFAG
+232 LLFAG
-237 APVSLTEGGKGFL
+237 TPVNLTEEQVGFR
-250 MTGGRISMAELEEGG
+250 MMGGRISMAELEEGG

-274 VGKSIEISG
+274 VGGSIEISG
-283 GEVFRVPEKSLCTA
+283 GELFRVPEESLCTA
-297 DPTDGFYSYMDSRGS
+297 DPTDGFYSYIDSRGS

-325 AEYIAGGMRAV
+325 AEYIDDSMKAV
-336 KSARPGYGFAVTD
+336 EAVRPGYKFTVTD
-349 GSSDPWKEEQKTR
+349 GSPDPWKDQQTVQEENNFNR
-362 EKNSPG
+362 V
-368 ILRSVR
+368 RSIRVM
-374 FTDGGEQSRE
+374 TDGEN
-384 ELKPA
+384 
-389 EEPPRQPELSEGPF
+389 RQVESATAPQWKPELWDDSLV
-403 ILLVPKTGDMPL
+403 LLVPKTGD
-415 LHRLFPLLYIK
+415 RPLLYRLFSLLRIK

>member
-30 GQCGRLQ
+30 GQYGRLQ

-70 AIDGEWSERTTDTEC
+70 AADGEWSERTTDTEC
-85 VARLEGNDGNGA
+85 IARLEGNDGNGA

-102 DLDRCVACDTKAIYG
+102 DLDRCVACDTKAICG
-117 AAVASYE
+117 AAAASYE

-140 GADTSG
+140 GMDTRG
-146 ITVKRELCIDLN
+146 ITVKQELCIDLN

-163 QEKGENTYNA
+163 QEKGENAYNA
-173 YAAINVNI
+173 YAAVNVNI

-193 DKSGSI
+193 DKSGGI
-199 IGNTV
+199 IGNTI
-204 AIVVA
+204 AISVNDGCCV
-209 EGRCALEG
+209 LEG

-226 CDFGDG
+226 CDLGDG
-232 MVFAG
+232 TVFAG

-265 MLAGDFYDT
+265 MLAGDFYDAA
-274 VGKSIEISG
+274 GKSIEISG
-283 GEVFRVPEKSLCTA
+283 GEVFCVPEKSLCNA
-297 DPTDGFYSYMDSRGS
+297 DPTDGFYSYIYSRGS

-325 AEYIAGGMRAV
+325 AEYIDDSMKAV
-336 KSARPGYGFAVTD
+336 EAVRPGYKFTVTD
-349 GSSDPWKEEQKTR
+349 GSPDPWKDQQTVQEE
-362 EKNSPG
+362 NSFNRVKC
-368 ILRSVR
+368 IRVMA
-374 FTDGGEQSRE
+374 GGETRQVERAAVPQW
-384 ELKPA
+384 KP
-389 EEPPRQPELSEGPF
+389 EPLDGSLV
-403 ILLVPKTGDMPL
+403 LLVPKTGD
-415 LHRLFPLLYIK
+415 RPLLYRLFSLLRIK

>member
-30 GQCGRLQ
+30 GQYGRLQ
-37 EAVDA
+37 EDVDA
-42 AKDGDIIEVSKED
+42 AKDGEIIYMSKED

-70 AIDGEWSERTTDTEC
+70 VTDGEWSERTTDTEC
-85 VARLEGNDGNGA
+85 IARLEGNDGNGA

-102 DLDRCVACDTKAIYG
+102 DLDRCVACDTKAICG
-117 AAVASYE
+117 AEAASYE

-163 QEKGENTYNA
+163 QEQGENAYN
-173 YAAINVNI
+173 YAAVNVNI

-209 EGRCALEG
+209 EGRCVLEG

-237 APVSLTEGGKGFL
+237 APVRLTEGGKGFL

-274 VGKSIEISG
+274 AGKSIEISG
-283 GEVFRVPEKSLCTA
+283 GEVFCVPEKSLCTA
-297 DPTDGFYSYMDSRGS
+297 DPTDGFYSYIDSRGS

-325 AEYIAGGMRAV
+325 AEYIDDSMKAV
-336 KSARPGYGFAVTD
+336 EAVRPGYKFTVTD
-349 GSSDPWKEEQKTR
+349 GSPDPWKDQQTVQEE
-362 EKNSPG
+362 NSFNRVKC
-368 ILRSVR
+368 IRVMA
-374 FTDGGEQSRE
+374 GGETRQVERAAVPQW
-384 ELKPA
+384 KP
-389 EEPPRQPELSEGPF
+389 EPLDGSLV
-403 ILLVPKTGDMPL
+403 LLVPKTGD
-415 LHRLFPLLYIK
+415 RPLLYRLFSLLRIK

>member
-30 GQCGRLQ
+30 GQYGRLQ

-70 AIDGEWSERTTDTEC
+70 AADGEWSERTTDTEC
-85 VARLEGNDGNGA
+85 IARLEGNDGNGA

-102 DLDRCVACDTKAIYG
+102 DLDRCVACDTKAICG
-117 AAVASYE
+117 AAAASYE

-140 GADTSG
+140 GMDTRG
-146 ITVKRELCIDLN
+146 ITVKQELCIDLN

-163 QEKGENTYNA
+163 QEKGENAYNA

-181 EGGTLTIRDSSE
+181 ENGTLTIRDSSE
-193 DKSGSI
+193 DKSGGI
-199 IGNTV
+199 IGNTI
-204 AIVVA
+204 AISVNDGCCV
-209 EGRCALEG
+209 LEG

-226 CDFGDG
+226 CDLGDG
-232 MVFAG
+232 IVFAG

-265 MLAGDFYDT
+265 MLAGDFYDAA
-274 VGKSIEISG
+274 GKSIEISG
-283 GEVFRVPEKSLCTA
+283 GEVFCVPEKSLCNA
-297 DPTDGFYSYMDSRGS
+297 DPTDGFYSYMYSRGN

-325 AEYIAGGMRAV
+325 AKYISADMKAV
-336 KSARPGYGFAVTD
+336 EAVRPGYKFTVTD
-349 GSSDPWKEEQKTR
+349 GSREPWKDQQTVQEE
-362 EKNSPG
+362 NSFNG
-368 ILRSVR
+368 VRSIRVMA
-374 FTDGGEQSRE
+374 GGETRQVERPAAPQW
-384 ELKPA
+384 KP
-389 EEPPRQPELSEGPF
+389 EPLDGSLV
-403 ILLVPKTGDMPL
+403 LLVPKTGD
-415 LHRLFPLLYIK
+415 RPLLYRLFSLLRIK

>member
-30 GQCGRLQ
+30 GQYGRLQ
-37 EAVDA
+37 EDVDA

-85 VARLEGNDGNGA
+85 IARLEGNDGNGA

-102 DLDRCVACDTKAIYG
+102 DLDRCVACDTEAICG
-117 AAVASYE
+117 AAAASYE

-193 DKSGSI
+193 DKSGGI

-232 MVFAG
+232 TLFVG

-265 MLAGDFYDT
+265 MLSGDFYDT

-283 GEVFRVPEKSLCTA
+283 GEVFRVPEKNLCTA
-297 DPTDGFYSYMDSRGS
+297 DHTDGFYSYMDSRGT

-325 AEYIAGGMRAV
+325 AKYISADMKAV
-336 KSARPGYGFAVTD
+336 EAVRPGYKFTVTD
-349 GSSDPWKEEQKTR
+349 GSPDPWKDQQTVQEENNFNR
-362 EKNSPG
+362 V
-368 ILRSVR
+368 RSIRVMA
-374 FTDGGEQSRE
+374 GGEN
-384 ELKPA
+384 
-389 EEPPRQPELSEGPF
+389 RQVERATAPQWKPELLDGSLV
-403 ILLVPKTGDMPL
+403 LLVPKTGD
-415 LHRLFPLLYIK
+415 RPLLYRLFSLLHIK

>member
-16 FSLVP
+16 FSLVT

-30 GQCGRLQ
+30 GQYGRLQ

-42 AKDGDIIEVSKED
+42 AKDGEIIEVSKED

-85 VARLEGNDGNGA
+85 IARLEGNDGNGA

-102 DLDRCVACDTKAIYG
+102 DLDRCVACDTKAICG
-117 AAVASYE
+117 AEAASYE

-163 QEKGENTYNA
+163 QEQGENAYN
-173 YAAINVNI
+173 YAAVNVNI

-193 DKSGSI
+193 DKSGGI
-199 IGNTV
+199 IGNTI
-204 AIVVA
+204 AISVNDGCCV
-209 EGRCALEG
+209 LEG

-226 CDFGDG
+226 GNSAG
-232 MVFAG
+232 LLFAG
-237 APVSLTEGGKGFL
+237 TPVNLTEEQVGFR
-250 MTGGRISMAELEEGG
+250 MMGGRISMAELEEGG

-274 VGKSIEISG
+274 VGGSIEISG
-283 GEVFRVPEKSLCTA
+283 GELFRVPEENLCTA
-297 DPTDGFYSYMDSRGS
+297 DPTDGFYSYMFDGGS

-325 AEYIAGGMRAV
+325 AKYIAPNMKAV
-336 KSARPGYGFAVTD
+336 EAVRPGYKFAVTD
-349 GSSDPWKEEQKTR
+349 GSPDPWKDQQTVQEENNFNR
-362 EKNSPG
+362 V
-368 ILRSVR
+368 RSIRVM
-374 FTDGGEQSRE
+374 TDGEN
-384 ELKPA
+384 
-389 EEPPRQPELSEGPF
+389 RQVESATAPQWKPELWDGSLV
-403 ILLVPKTGDMPL
+403 LLVPKTGD
-415 LHRLFPLLYIK
+415 RPLLYRLFSLLRIK

>member
-30 GQCGRLQ
+30 GQYGRLQ

-70 AIDGEWSERTTDTEC
+70 AADGEWSERTTDTEC
-85 VARLEGNDGNGA
+85 IARLEGNDGNGA

-102 DLDRCVACDTKAIYG
+102 DLDRCVACDTKAICG
-117 AAVASYE
+117 AAAASYE

-140 GADTSG
+140 GMDTSG
-146 ITVKRELCIDLN
+146 ITVRRELCIDLN

-163 QEKGENTYNA
+163 QEKGENAYNA

-181 EGGTLTIRDSSE
+181 ENGTLTIRDSSE
-193 DKSGSI
+193 DKSGGI
-199 IGNTV
+199 IGNTI
-204 AIVVA
+204 AISVNDGCCV
-209 EGRCALEG
+209 LEG

-226 CDFGDG
+226 CDLGDG

-265 MLAGDFYDT
+265 MLAGDFYDAA
-274 VGKSIEISG
+274 GKSIEISG
-283 GEVFRVPEKSLCTA
+283 GEVFCVPEKSLCNA

-325 AEYIAGGMRAV
+325 AKYIAPNMKAV
-336 KSARPGYGFAVTD
+336 EAVRPGYKFTVTD
-349 GSSDPWKEEQKTR
+349 GSPDPWKDQQTVQEE
-362 EKNSPG
+362 NSFNRVKC
-368 ILRSVR
+368 IRVMA
-374 FTDGGEQSRE
+374 GGETRQVERAAVPQW
-384 ELKPA
+384 KP
-389 EEPPRQPELSEGPF
+389 EPLDGSLV
-403 ILLVPKTGDMPL
+403 LLVPKTGD
-415 LHRLFPLLYIK
+415 RPLLYRLFSLLRIK

>member
-30 GQCGRLQ
+30 GQYGRLQ

-42 AKDGDIIEVSKED
+42 AKDGEIIEVSKED

-70 AIDGEWSERTTDTEC
+70 AADGEWSERTTDTEC
-85 VARLEGNDGNGA
+85 IARLEGNDGNGA

-102 DLDRCVACDTKAIYG
+102 DLDRCVACDTEAICG
-117 AAVASYE
+117 AAAASYE

-163 QEKGENTYNA
+163 QEQGENAYN
-173 YAAINVNI
+173 YAAVNVNI

-193 DKSGSI
+193 DKSGCI

-209 EGRCALEG
+209 EGRCVLEG

-226 CDFGDG
+226 CDLGDG
-232 MVFAG
+232 TVFAG

-265 MLAGDFYDT
+265 MLAGDFYDAA
-274 VGKSIEISG
+274 GKSIEISG
-283 GEVFRVPEKSLCTA
+283 GEVFCVPEKSLCNA
-297 DPTDGFYSYMDSRGS
+297 DPTDGFYSYIYSRGS

-325 AEYIAGGMRAV
+325 AEYIDDSMKAV
-336 KSARPGYGFAVTD
+336 EAVRPGYKFTVTD
-349 GSSDPWKEEQKTR
+349 GSPDPWKDQQTVQEE
-362 EKNSPG
+362 NSFNRVKC
-368 ILRSVR
+368 IRVMA
-374 FTDGGEQSRE
+374 GGETRQVERAAVPQW
-384 ELKPA
+384 KP
-389 EEPPRQPELSEGPF
+389 EPLDGSLV
-403 ILLVPKTGDMPL
+403 LLVPKTGD
-415 LHRLFPLLYIK
+415 RPLLYRLFSLLRIK

>member
-30 GQCGRLQ
+30 GQYGRLQ

-85 VARLEGNDGNGA
+85 IARLEGNDGNGA

-102 DLDRCVACDTKAIYG
+102 DLDRCVACDTKAICG
-117 AAVASYE
+117 AAAASYE

-140 GADTSG
+140 GMDTSG
-146 ITVKRELCIDLN
+146 ITVRRELCIDLN

-163 QEKGENTYNA
+163 QEQGENAYNA
-173 YAAINVNI
+173 YAAVNVNI

-193 DKSGSI
+193 DKSGGI
-199 IGNTV
+199 IGNTI
-204 AIVVA
+204 AISVNDGCCV
-209 EGRCALEG
+209 LEG

-226 CDFGDG
+226 CDLGDG

-237 APVSLTEGGKGFL
+237 APVSLTEGGKCFL

-265 MLAGDFYDT
+265 MLAGDFYDAA
-274 VGKSIEISG
+274 GKSIEISG
-283 GEVFRVPEKSLCTA
+283 GEVFCVPEKSLCNA
-297 DPTDGFYSYMDSRGS
+297 DPTDGFYSYIDSRGS

-325 AEYIAGGMRAV
+325 AEYIDDSMKAV
-336 KSARPGYGFAVTD
+336 EAVRPGYKFTVTD
-349 GSSDPWKEEQKTR
+349 GSPDPWKDQQTVQEE
-362 EKNSPG
+362 NSFNRVKC
-368 ILRSVR
+368 IRVMA
-374 FTDGGEQSRE
+374 GGETRQVERPAAPQW
-384 ELKPA
+384 KP
-389 EEPPRQPELSEGPF
+389 EPLDGSLV
-403 ILLVPKTGDMPL
+403 LLVPKTGD
-415 LHRLFPLLYIK
+415 RPLLYRLFSLLRIK